1 MATRWRAVSTART
14 LSDTSTPHRGAART
28 GTCTA
33 RRARGAGYISPP
45 MLPRRAIIAP
55 TLAAALALAAMW
67 RPGRLLAGSVD
78 DLAHVPV
85 SGRERGGYLTMQQG
99 TRSKYNKPRLPS
111 LTPTPS
117 SRDATTAAAGA
128 AFPGRE
134 MAASAADADAG
145 AGLRS
150 EFLQVLLSRR
160 RDLHV
165 PLSVEQ
171 GSPVKNPL
179 YQKPL
184 SPNEANP
191 MKSCPSKEVEN
202 FKEKLVEENFYL
214 ITELGEQGRVPVLL
228 LKLNDPVPKRKPA
241 IVFLHS
247 SYKCKEWL
255 RPLLE
260 AYASRGYICV
270 AIDSRYHGERASKET
285 TYIDALKSAWRNG
298 DTMPFIFDTVW
309 DLIKLGDHLSEREDI
324 DPCRIGI
331 TGESLGAYRNARMV
345 CCFCGHKGFR
355 WAIDNNKWQARVNS
369 IKPLFEEARID
380 LGKSEIDTQVVEKVW
395 EKIAPGLDSQ
405 IDAPYSL
412 PLLAPRPL
420 LLLNGA
426 KDPRC
431 PISGLEEA
439 TSRAAKAYEESGCAE
454 KFMFT
459 AEPGIG
465 HQMTVDMVKAASE
478 WFDRF
483 L

>member
-1 MATRWRAVSTART
+1 MATRRRAVSTART
-14 LSDTSTPHRGAART
+14 LSDSTTTAPHRGE
-28 GTCTA
+28 
-33 RRARGAGYISPP
+33 P
-45 MLPRRAIIAP
+45 
-55 TLAAALALAAMW
+55 
-67 RPGRLLAGSVD
+67 
-78 DLAHVPV
+78 
-85 SGRERGGYLTMQQG
+85 
-99 TRSKYNKPRLPS
+99 
-111 LTPTPS
+111 
-117 SRDATTAAAGA
+117 

-134 MAASAADADAG
+134 MAASDADADAGAGAG

-160 RDLHV
+160 RHLQV

-191 MKSCPSKEVEN
+191 MKSCPSKEVGN

-214 ITELGEQGRVPVLL
+214 VTELGEQGRVPALL
-228 LKLNDPVPKRKPA
+228 LKLNDPIPKRKPA

-270 AIDSRYHGERASKET
+270 AIDSRYHGERASNET
-285 TYIDALKSAWRNG
+285 TYIDALKSAWWNG

-309 DLIKLGDHLSEREDI
+309 DLIKLGDHLSGREDI
-324 DPCRIGI
+324 DPSRIGI
-331 TGESLGAYRNARMV
+331 TGESLGGMHAWFAAFVDTRYSV
-345 CCFCGHKGFR
+345 IVPIIGVQGFR
-355 WAIDNNKWQARVNS
+355 WALDNNKWQARVNS
-369 IKPLFEEARID
+369 IKPLFEEARIE
-380 LGKSEIDTQVVEKVW
+380 LGKSEIDTQVVEMVW

-405 IDAPYSL
+405 FDAPYSL

-426 KDPRC
+426 EDPRC

-439 TSRAAKAYEESGCAE
+439 ASKAAKAYEESGCAE
-454 KFMFT
+454 KFMFI

-465 HQMTVDMVKAASE
+465 HQMTIDMVKAASQ

>member
-1 MATRWRAVSTART
+1 
-14 LSDTSTPHRGAART
+14 
-28 GTCTA
+28 
-33 RRARGAGYISPP
+33 
-45 MLPRRAIIAP
+45 
-55 TLAAALALAAMW
+55 
-67 RPGRLLAGSVD
+67 
-78 DLAHVPV
+78 
-85 SGRERGGYLTMQQG
+85 
-99 TRSKYNKPRLPS
+99 
-111 LTPTPS
+111 
-117 SRDATTAAAGA
+117 
-128 AFPGRE
+128 
-134 MAASAADADAG
+134 MAASASATADAG

-150 EFLQVLLSRR
+150 KFLEVLLSRR
-160 RDLHV
+160 RDLQV
-165 PLSVEQ
+165 PLSVEK
-171 GSPVKNPL
+171 GSPVKNL
-179 YQKPL
+179 MHQKRPG
-184 SPNEANP
+184 PNEAVP
-191 MKSCPSKEVEN
+191 MESCPRKEVEN

-228 LKLNDPVPKRKPA
+228 LKLNDPVPTRKPV

-270 AIDSRYHGERASKET
+270 AIDSRYHGERASNET

-309 DLIKLGDHLSEREDI
+309 DLIKLGDHLSEREDV

-331 TGESLGAYRNARMV
+331 TGESLGGMHAWFAAFVDKRYSV
-345 CCFCGHKGFR
+345 TVPIIGVQGFR

-380 LGKSEIDTQVVEKVW
+380 LGKSEIDTEVVEKVW

-405 IDAPYSL
+405 FDAPYSL
-412 PLLAPRPL
+412 PLIAPRPL

-426 KDPRC
+426 EDPRC
-431 PISGLEEA
+431 PIAGLEEPS
-439 TSRAAKAYEESGCAE
+439 SRAAKAYEESGSAE
-454 KFMFT
+454 KFMFI

-465 HQMTVDMVKAASE
+465 HQTTVNMVKKASD